1 MSYKILLAEDEKSLR
16 DIASRFL
23 ASNGFDVEAVSDG
36 NEAVLAVNRNIYDV
50 IILDIMMPEK
60 NGIEVCKFIRTKY
73 DVPVIFLTALNEE
86 QDIVKGYEVGADEY
100 VVKPVSM
107 PVLLSKVNAMIKRYK
122 GLLVKNGVIRTGGL
136 QVELARKLVTVNS
149 KTVTLAPKEYDLLIY
164 FMENKNLVLTR
175 EQILDAVWGSD
186 YFGYDRAV
194 DTHVKKLRAALGAE
208 NFHIKTLIKQ
218 GYMWEE
224 LQ

>member
-218 GYMWEE
+218 GYMWED
-224 LQ
+224 

>member
-107 PVLLSKVNAMIKRYK
+107 PVMLAKVNAMIKRYK

-175 EQILDAVWGSD
+175 EQILDAVWGAD

-218 GYMWEE
+218 GYMWED
-224 LQ
+224 

>member
-16 DIASRFL
+16 DIASKFL
-23 ASNGFDVEAVSDG
+23 ASNGFEVEAVSDG
-36 NEAVLAVNRNIYDV
+36 TEAVLAVNRNIYDV

-60 NGIEVCKFIRTKY
+60 NGIEVCRFIRTKY

-86 QDIVKGYEVGADEY
+86 KDIVSGYEVGADEY

-107 PVLLSKVNAMIKRYK
+107 PVLLAKVNAMIKRYK
-122 GLLVKNGVIRTGGL
+122 GLLVENGIIRTGGL
-136 QVELARKLVTVNS
+136 QIELARKLVTVNS
-149 KTVTLAPKEYDLLIY
+149 KTVALAPKEYDLLIY
-164 FMENKNLVLTR
+164 FMENKNQILSR
-175 EQILDAVWGSD
+175 DQILDSVWGAD

-194 DTHVKKLRAALGAE
+194 DTHVKKLRAALGTE
-208 NFHIKTLIKQ
+208 NYHIKTLIKQ

-224 LQ
+224 

>member
-16 DIASRFL
+16 DIASKFL
-23 ASNGFDVEAVSDG
+23 ASNGFEVEAVSDG
-36 NEAVLAVNRNIYDV
+36 AEAVLAVNRNIYDV

-60 NGIEVCKFIRTKY
+60 NGIEVCRFIRTKY

-86 QDIVKGYEVGADEY
+86 KDIVSGYEVGADEY

-107 PVLLSKVNAMIKRYK
+107 PVLLAKVNAMIKRYK
-122 GLLVKNGVIRTGGL
+122 GLLVENGIIRTGGL
-136 QVELARKLVTVNS
+136 QIELARKLVTVNS
-149 KTVTLAPKEYDLLIY
+149 KTVALAPKEYDLLIY
-164 FMENKNLVLTR
+164 FMENKNQILSR
-175 EQILDAVWGSD
+175 DQILDSVWGAD

-194 DTHVKKLRAALGAE
+194 DTHVKKLRAALGTE
-208 NFHIKTLIKQ
+208 NYHIKTLIKQ

-224 LQ
+224 E

>member
-16 DIASRFL
+16 DIASKFL
-23 ASNGFDVEAVSDG
+23 ASNGFEVEAVSDG
-36 NEAVLAVNRNIYDV
+36 TEAVLAVNRNIYDV

-86 QDIVKGYEVGADEY
+86 KDIVSGYEVGADEY

-107 PVLLSKVNAMIKRYK
+107 PVLLAKVNAMIKRYK
-122 GLLVKNGVIRTGGL
+122 GLLVENGIIRTGGL
-136 QVELARKLVTVNS
+136 QIELARKLVTVNS
-149 KTVTLAPKEYDLLIY
+149 KIVALAPKEYDLLIY
-164 FMENKNLVLTR
+164 FMENKNQILSR
-175 EQILDAVWGSD
+175 DQILDSVWGAD

-194 DTHVKKLRAALGAE
+194 DTHVKKLRAALGTE
-208 NFHIKTLIKQ
+208 NYHIKTLIKQ

-224 LQ
+224 E

>member
-16 DIASRFL
+16 DITDKFL
-23 ASNGFDVEAVSDG
+23 TSNGFIVEAVSNG
-36 NEAVLAVNRNIYDV
+36 TQAVTAVNRNVYDV

-86 QDIVKGYEVGADEY
+86 QDIVSGYEVGADEY

-107 PVLLSKVNAMIKRYK
+107 PVLLAKVNAMIKRYK
-122 GLLVKNGVIRTGGL
+122 GLLVQKGIIRTGAL
-136 QVELARKLVTVNS
+136 QIELARKLVTVNG
-149 KTVTLAPKEYDLLIY
+149 KTVPLAPKEYDLLIY
-164 FMENKNLVLTR
+164 FMENKNQILTR
-175 EQILDAVWGSD
+175 DQILDSVWGAD

-194 DTHVKKLRAALGAE
+194 DTHVKKLRAALGTE
-208 NFHIKTLIKQ
+208 NYHIKTLIKQ

-224 LQ
+224 LK